1 MKGIGKVV
9 NDCTKELSI
18 KLSNKCYT
26 AELSKKMSSSYYIL
40 LPRKN
45 KIRFNEKYIRENKLS
60 GDALRNFITG
70 CCEELFSRK
79 QQGLDEISYE
89 EQSHQSKICDC

>member
-1 MKGIGKVV
+1 MLHRRAI
-9 NDCTKELSI
+9 KENEQFILHSI
-18 KLSNKCYT
+18 T
-26 AELSKKMSSSYYIL
+26 
-40 LPRKN
+40 RKN